1 MEEELRIVWDK
12 ALLNSSDL
20 IFSDVICA
28 WTVWFLL
35 WVVCWSFNCLFF
47 MMSSFVL
54 YLNVG
59 IALSCKIQLII
70 WSRWFKCDIFSRPLN
85 LLMPDSLNCCLFL
98 EDWGFYEC
106 QRTWGKYIAI
116 GSWFLTVLD
125 KHPYSIVISFL
136 SLYGFFG
143 ASYTV
148 NSWRQWFNN
157 RHQSIVVWESLP
169 CWGASRCGW
178 CFALGWVL
186 LACFASTQI
195 FCWR

>member
-1 MEEELRIVWDK
+1 MCM
-12 ALLNSSDL
+12 NSL
-20 IFSDVICA
+20 VF
-28 WTVWFLL
+28 TVSSVLVFQLP
-35 WVVCWSFNCLFF
+35 VFF

-125 KHPYSIVISFL
+125 KHPYSIVISLL